1 MEYLTKAR
9 SVLGRD
15 LLIPLPR
22 RVSERLPR
30 PLHATPPT
38 MERYVG
44 TVFQALAIFRFL
56 SFAMGVGLLYSLD
69 QPDTITLG
77 AIVVMVTGGYAIV
90 RVVLR
95 FNPATYGAVISVAA
109 LASDIVLSVA
119 LVLFTGGLDSRF
131 LIYSL
136 APILTVSLLMDARLA
151 IAVALASG
159 LSVAG
164 AYVAGNLGLG
174 DYPWIL
180 SGNYLAFSLL
190 YIAVCLLIS
199 YLPFLANLNWQRRLR
214 AESQASERDKLRRDV
229 HDSVAQTLAFLSLKM
244 KRAEERSGS
253 PTGVLTP
260 RDMADIR
267 SMVERAYLS
276 VRDYLDQPDADEDSS
291 SLTANLTNVVA
302 QWSKDTGL
310 KAEISVRGMEQAL
323 APRTKFHVLQIVREA
338 LANVA
343 KHAYSHHTWVTMEG
357 AEGVVRVKVRDD
369 GRGFSSS
376 QPRGHGL
383 GIMTERAALV
393 GATVEVRST
402 PGEGTEVV
410 ITCPCE

>member
-1 MEYLTKAR
+1 
-9 SVLGRD
+9 
-15 LLIPLPR
+15 
-22 RVSERLPR
+22 
-30 PLHATPPT
+30 

-44 TVFQALAIFRFL
+44 TVFQAVAIFRFF

-69 QPDTITLG
+69 QPDTITPG
-77 AIVVMVTGGYAIV
+77 VIVVMVTGAYTIV

-95 FNPATYGAVISVAA
+95 FNPANYGAVIRVAA
-109 LASDIVLSVA
+109 VASDLVLSIA
-119 LVLFTGGLDSRF
+119 LALLTGGLDSRF

-164 AYVAGNLGLG
+164 AYIAGNLGLG
-174 DYPWIL
+174 DFPWML
-180 SGNYLAFSLL
+180 RGNYLAFSLL

-214 AESQASERDKLRRDV
+214 ADSQASERDRLRRDV

-244 KRAEERSGS
+244 KRAEERSAS

-260 RDMADIR
+260 RDVADIR

-276 VRDYLDQPDADEDSS
+276 VRDYLDHPGADEDST
-291 SLTANLTNVVA
+291 SLTASLANVVA

-310 KAEISVRGMEQAL
+310 RAEVSVQGMERLL
-323 APRTKFHVLQIVREA
+323 APRAKFHVLQIVREA
-338 LANVA
+338 LTNVA
-343 KHAYSHHTWVTMEG
+343 KHAYSHHTWVTMES
-357 AEGVVRVKVRDD
+357 AVGVVMVKVRDD
-369 GRGFSSS
+369 GCGFSSS

-383 GIMTERAALV
+383 GIMAERAALV
-393 GATVEVRST
+393 GATVEVRSI